1 MNPLD
6 QLQQPDP
13 MDLGGHPQLA
23 LEVCVIQL
31 EQDLS
36 RHVLS
41 CEGLLVLGQVQGAQE
56 GLNLREG
63 GGGGGGGVWEEG
75 VCGRAL
81 SRLHTYVCKS
91 LVVRE

>member
-63 GGGGGGGVWEEG
+63 GGGGGEG
-75 VCGRAL
+75 VCGR
-81 SRLHTYVCKS
+81 RGCVGGHFQGYIHTYANH
-91 LVVRE
+91 